1 MEALTPKMKQW
12 RRVRNGII
20 GAAVLTLAPFVTA
33 EASTLAQFEWV
44 DSSGS
49 TGSGSLTLSLP
60 GTITTPQFTVANATF
75 SEVAGFSYTFSS
87 GLSVD
92 LADLTVNTFS
102 TTPASWTTTTITSS
116 TVGGSGIGDT
126 DLTTGFIFSGSNN
139 LKIAESQGTLFN
151 IQVANNLINPASG
164 GVANDFGYWK
174 LESLTPV
181 PLPAGL
187 PLLLSGLGIVAMR
200 RRRPA

>member
-1 MEALTPKMKQW
+1 MEALTSKMKQP
-12 RRVRNGII
+12 RRLRNGII
-20 GAAVLTLAPFVTA
+20 GAAVLLLAPFASA

-49 TGSGSLTLSLP
+49 TGSGSLALSLP

-75 SEVAGFSYTFSS
+75 SEVSGFKYTFSS

-164 GVANDFGYWK
+164 GVSNDFGYWK

-187 PLLLSGLGIVAMR
+187 PLLLSGLGMIAMR